1 MRQNF
6 VYVLNKKL
14 LCFLASRSLLCSSS
28 TREAFFERKRKNE
41 RVGSFYLSRVLGKKR
56 EERVS
61 PGTEEEKRAILH
73 NYTYTKHTNALLF
86 FFFTRSRGRERERER
101 ECAGVCVSLA
111 ESESFV
117 CSRGRRRRRREGGEK
132 ARSLS
137 LSLSRENLE
146 NNI

>member
-1 MRQNF
+1 MRQNCVHLIKNF
-6 VYVLNKKL
+6 FASWRLA
-14 LCFLASRSLLCSSS
+14 LCCSSS
-28 TREAFFERKRKNE
+28 TRERR
-41 RVGSFYLSRVLGKKR
+41 SSREKEKTSAWDLFSSWEKKEKR
-56 EERVS
+56 EFPR
-61 PGTEEEKRAILH
+61 GQKKKRAILH
-73 NYTYTKHTNALLF
+73 NYTHTKHTNALLF